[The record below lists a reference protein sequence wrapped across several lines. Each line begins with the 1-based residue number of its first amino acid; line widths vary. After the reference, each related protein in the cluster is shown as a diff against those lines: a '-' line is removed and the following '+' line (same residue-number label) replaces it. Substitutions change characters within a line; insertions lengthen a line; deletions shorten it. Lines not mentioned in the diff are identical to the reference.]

1 MSAKYGIRELTF
13 PAENDTLYAVY
24 EKEVFAL
31 NILET
36 IGKIGIIPVIKIT
49 EIETALPL
57 AKALCDGGLPA
68 AEITFRTDCAA
79 EAISLIA
86 KNYPNMLVGAGT
98 VLTVAQVEQAVNAGA
113 KFIVSPGL
121 NPNVVSYCVSR
132 NIPVIPGCA
141 TPSDIE
147 KALELGLDTVKFFP
161 AEAAGGLPMI
171 KALSAPYKVKFVPT
185 GGINEKNI
193 LPYLL
198 YDKVLA
204 CGGSFM
210 VNDELLKNKDY
221 AGITALTKKAVDIM
235 LGFTLAHIG
244 INAENEAQAKKAA
257 LLLSEMFHFNVS
269 ELPVSYFAG
278 PFEVMKSKGA
288 GRNGHIAVGTNSV
301 ERACFYL
308 KNKGFEFDEST
319 ILYDDKGRMRFIYL
333 KDELL
338 GFAIHLTLNK

>member
-1 MSAKYGIRELTF
+1 MNT
-13 PAENDTLYAVY
+13 
-24 EKEVFAL
+24 
-31 NILET
+31 LET
-36 IGKIGIIPVIKIT
+36 IEKIGIVPVIKIT
-49 EIETALPL
+49 DIETALPL

-79 EAISLIA
+79 EAISMITKA
-86 KNYPNMLVGAGT
+86 YPDMLVGAGT

-121 NPNVVSYCVSR
+121 NPTVVSYCVSH
-132 NIPVIPGCA
+132 NIPVVPGCA

-171 KALSAPYKVKFVPT
+171 KAMSAPYKVKFMPT

-198 YDKVLA
+198 NDKVLA

-210 VNDELLKNKDY
+210 VSDELLKNRDF
-221 AGITALTKKAVDIM
+221 AGITALTKKAVNIM

-244 INAENEAQAKKAA
+244 INAENEEQAKKAA
-257 LLLSEMFHFNVS
+257 LLLSELFSFGIT

-278 PFEVMKSKGA
+278 PFEVMKSIGTGK
-288 GRNGHIAVGTNSV
+288 NGHIAVGTNSV
-301 ERACFYL
+301 ERAYFYL
-308 KNKGFEFDEST
+308 KNKGFEFDEKT
-319 ILYDDKGRMRFIYL
+319 ILYDNNGKMKFIYI
-333 KDELL
+333 KDEIL

>member
-1 MSAKYGIRELTF
+1 MVNYIS
-13 PAENDTLYAVY
+13 VY
-24 EKEVFAL
+24 KKEVFTL
-31 NILET
+31 NTLET

-49 EIETALPL
+49 DLETALPL

-79 EAISLIA
+79 EAISMIT
-86 KNYPNMLVGAGT
+86 KEFPNMLVGAGT
-98 VLTVAQVEQAVNAGA
+98 VLTVSQVEQAVKAGA

-121 NPNVVSYCVSR
+121 NPTVVSYCVSH
-132 NIPVIPGCA
+132 NIPVVPGCA

-171 KALSAPYKVKFVPT
+171 KAMSAPYKVKFMPT

-198 YDKVLA
+198 NDKVLA

-210 VNDELLKNKDY
+210 VNDELLKNRDY
-221 AGITALTKKAVDIM
+221 AGITALTKKAVNIM

-244 INAENEAQAKKAA
+244 INSENEEQAKKAA
-257 LLLSEMFHFNVS
+257 LLLSELFNFDIS

-278 PFEVMKSKGA
+278 PFEVMKSMGA

-301 ERACFYL
+301 ERAYFYL
-308 KNKGFEFDEST
+308 KNKGIAFDEST
-319 ILYDDKGRMRFIYL
+319 ILYDNNGKMKFIYL
-333 KDELL
+333 KDEIL